1 MSEAA
6 AKNEPPA
13 ELPPPKKADRSK
25 NFAFDHAV
33 FQVKGAYFG
42 FGKDGDNV
50 CLHVPLGD
58 IMAALPLDAV
68 LIQFKID
75 KDSEDAK
82 LLDVVQKSMKYV
94 KRIEPGDSIPAEILD
109 GTASWR
115 VEPHHVARANAR
127 ISVSILSWMSGKP
140 VEFGEIHELE
150 NMANSPDTK
159 KKVQEAF
166 ELLAEKLGLGRANKN
181 QIVDKIEQ
189 LAKESAYIEALRE
202 RFAEIQKLA
211 AGFNVLHMAY
221 KRERGVQEEIGRIRI
236 LMKKPVEDIANIL
249 LQVDANTGEVF
260 NVLKRLPEVISYIRE
275 KRDEMH
281 QRFMLWDDILPA
293 WKNVPMERDGRVDR
307 LVRTTY
313 RFVARHFPQDSE
325 WSLMR

>member
-6 AKNEPPA
+6 TNNEPPA
-13 ELPPPKKADRSK
+13 ELPPPKKADKSK
-25 NFAFDHAV
+25 HFAFDHAV

-42 FGKDGDNV
+42 FGKDGDTV

-82 LLDVVQKSMKYV
+82 LLDVVQKSMKYAR
-94 KRIEPGDSIPAEILD
+94 RIEPGDSIPAEILD

-127 ISVSILSWMSGKP
+127 ISVSILSWINGKP
-140 VEFGEIHELE
+140 VEFGDGHQLE
-150 NMANSPDTK
+150 SIANNPETK
-159 KKVQEAF
+159 KKVQEGF
-166 ELLAEKLGLGRANKN
+166 EVLAEKLGLGRANKN
-181 QIVDKIEQ
+181 QVVDKIEQ

-202 RFAEIQKLA
+202 RFADIQKVYS
-211 AGFNVLHMAY
+211 GFNILFNAY

-236 LMKKPVEDIANIL
+236 LMKKPVDDISGIL

-275 KRDEMH
+275 KRDELH

-293 WKNVPMERDGRVDR
+293 WKNMPMERDGRVDK

-313 RFVARHFPQDSE
+313 RFVARHFPQNSE

>member
-1 MSEAA
+1 MSDASTT
-6 AKNEPPA
+6 NEPPA
-13 ELPPPKKADRSK
+13 ELPPPKKADKSK
-25 NFAFDHAV
+25 HFAFDHAV

-42 FGKDGDNV
+42 FGKDGDTV

-82 LLDVVQKSMKYV
+82 LLDVVQKSMKYAR
-94 KRIEPGDSIPAEILD
+94 RIEPGDSIPAEILD

-127 ISVSILSWMSGKP
+127 ISVSILSWINGKP
-140 VEFGEIHELE
+140 VEFGDGHQLDSI
-150 NMANSPDTK
+150 ANNPESK

-166 ELLAEKLGLGRANKN
+166 EVLAEKLGLGRANKN
-181 QIVDKIEQ
+181 QVVDKIEQ

-202 RFAEIQKLA
+202 RFTDIQKVYT
-211 AGFNVLHMAY
+211 GFNILHNAY

-236 LMKKPVEDIANIL
+236 LMKKPVDDISGIL

-275 KRDEMH
+275 KRDELH

-293 WKNVPMERDGRVDR
+293 WKNMPMERDGRIDK

-313 RFVARHFPQDSE
+313 RFVARHFPQNSE